1 MKKEIVYNPQISI
14 ADNASFNQVSVASIL
29 KYIKDNN
36 IDRRRDEMFR
46 RYLLVKKI
54 KKENKNIS
62 IRNIQ
67 KKTGLSYN
75 TVIKYLN
82 FDEKN
87 FKLKENKISGFDM
100 SNAKNLVK
108 TVSSSV
114 SEILRGI
121 VLLYNNGNP
130 FDCDLTYSKG
140 CFYKNLDPPKFKF
153 DKHPLSEDVKSLDDL
168 LVMDGGD
175 LFNSVVIDLPFLIKD
190 EKSTITSIISRR
202 FTSFRSVEQLYSA
215 NDSML
220 QLAYRL
226 LVGGGILVMKTM
238 DINYNNKQY
247 WISDY
252 VYNKALETGFELLD
266 KFILVSKSKVLSP
279 SGCTQHCARKWHSY
293 FFVFIKKNN
302 IHH

>member
-62 IRNIQ
+62 IRDIK

-75 TVIKYLN
+75 TVVKYLN
-82 FDEKN
+82 FDEEN

-100 SNAKNLVK
+100 SNSKNLVK

-121 VLLYNNGNP
+121 ALLYNNGNS
-130 FDCDLTYSKG
+130 FECDLTFSKG
-140 CFYKNLDPPKFKF
+140 LFYKNLDPPKFKY
-153 DKHPLSEDVKSLDDL
+153 DKYPLSENVKPLDEILETDSS
-168 LVMDGGD
+168 D
-175 LFNSVVIDLPFLIKD
+175 LFNSVVIDLPFLVKD
-190 EKSTITSIISRR
+190 EKSAITSIISRR
-202 FTSFRSVEQLYSA
+202 FTSFRSVQELYTA

-226 LVGGGILVMKTM
+226 LVCRGILVIRTM
-238 DINYNNKQY
+238 DINYNSKQY

-252 VYNKALETGFELLD
+252 VCNKALETGFELLD
-266 KFILVSKSKVLSP
+266 KFILVSNSKLLSP
-279 SGCTQHCARKWHSY
+279 SGYAQHCARKWHSY
-293 FFVFIKKNN
+293 FFVFKKNS
-302 IHH
+302 HH